1 MTKEERKRALLLEK
15 TLRVYSKSGIKKL
28 IITEIILLIVMDV
41 FFLSNL
47 FNTLEMLMPFHVM
60 FIGFT
65 IGLLTPLGTAM
76 IDDISSFGS
85 PNTARLNLG
94 GSMITGNFTCT
105 LPFKAKDLISLR
117 FVNFKRQL
125 VISVLSTTIIEIA
138 IIIADKTGNS
148 MECNFLNAFS
158 LLVLLISNIFLMTT
172 CFIQNKFFAN
182 VFGII
187 STYITFAAGYFLI
200 ATLGNDKIVKIM
212 LAVSKVPEAVQIV
225 IFAVLSALIAFAG
238 EKYLKRMKNVSWHLK

>member
-15 TLRVYSKSGIKKL
+15 TLKVYSKSGIKKL

-65 IGLLTPLGTAM
+65 IGLLTPLYTAM
-76 IDDISSFGS
+76 IDDIASFGN
-85 PNTARLNLG
+85 PNTARLDLG
-94 GSMITGNFTCT
+94 GSMLTGNFICT
-105 LPFKAKDLISLR
+105 LPFKAKDLICLR

-125 VISVLSTTIIEIA
+125 VISVLSTTIVEIA
-138 IIIADKTGNS
+138 IIIAGKTGNS
-148 MECNFLNAFS
+148 MECKFLNAFS
-158 LLVLLISNIFLMTT
+158 LLVLLISNIFLMIA

-182 VFGII
+182 FFGII
-187 STYITFAAGYFLI
+187 STYIPFAAGYFLI